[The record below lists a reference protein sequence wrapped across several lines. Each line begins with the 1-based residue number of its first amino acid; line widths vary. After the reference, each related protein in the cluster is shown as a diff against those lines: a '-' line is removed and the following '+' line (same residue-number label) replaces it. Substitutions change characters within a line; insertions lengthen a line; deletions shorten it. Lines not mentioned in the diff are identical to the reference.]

1 MEMPLVGMERA
12 LPVDYP
18 AEEGEGRIRQ
28 RHCER
33 QQRNEEGYHGVQ
45 LEHAQYRRGRQDETE
60 KLRADVAH
68 EYLGRVEVI
77 RDEAEARADKRGENH
92 RDVRLRDE
100 QRHDQHRQRAYR
112 RHADGQPVQPVYQID
127 GVRAADDPQK
137 GQRDGEIACE
147 NESGLLGKRVRV
159 RYRVEDYAATDRN
172 DGGDDLPR
180 ELDPRVEIDDI
191 VYRAHDDDYQRAQQ
205 NAEHRRRHV
214 DKYEQRQHK
223 ADEYGKS
230 AHAGDRVVMHT
241 ALVLRD
247 VYRADLFSKALDRR
261 RHQERHNRRDD
272 YGHQQLEPQ

>member
-1 MEMPLVGMERA
+1 MVCSENGFGFDIASKTMPQ
-12 LPVDYP
+12 
-18 AEEGEGRIRQ
+18 RI
-28 RHCER
+28 
-33 QQRNEEGYHGVQ
+33 
-45 LEHAQYRRGRQDETE
+45 ATT
-60 KLRADVAH
+60 
-68 EYLGRVEVI
+68 
-77 RDEAEARADKRGENH
+77 
-92 RDVRLRDE
+92 
-100 QRHDQHRQRAYR
+100 
-112 RHADGQPVQPVYQID
+112 
-127 GVRAADDPQK
+127 
-137 GQRDGEIACE
+137 
-147 NESGLLGKRVRV
+147 
-159 RYRVEDYAATDRN
+159 AATIC
-172 DGGDDLPR
+172 PASF
-180 ELDPRVEIDDI
+180 I